1 MLKWSMRWDLSD
13 LLSKSHGVIFKLI
26 WHEVHFEKFV
36 SRKNLALEMNSKFNC
51 FPCFIFIP
59 LLCIWS
65 PLYFVKISWEKIP
78 YSYDLLIETTWNRF
92 FSSQFCPLKNV
103 KNLLTIL
110 KKLLK
115 FLIRSIFQNFWKQ
128 HCVTKSLF
136 YELDT
141 SNFGYL
147 LFFWICWAV
156 LSFSKIGQHW
166 YQTFYKGPSFEFL
179 VD

>member
-115 FLIRSIFQNFWKQ
+115 FLIISWE
-128 HCVTKSLF
+128 VLF
-136 YELDT
+136 LRLLR
-141 SNFGYL
+141 L
-147 LFFWICWAV
+147 LFWTSADIHK
-156 LSFSKIGQHW
+156 L
-166 YQTFYKGPSFEFL
+166 
-179 VD
+179 